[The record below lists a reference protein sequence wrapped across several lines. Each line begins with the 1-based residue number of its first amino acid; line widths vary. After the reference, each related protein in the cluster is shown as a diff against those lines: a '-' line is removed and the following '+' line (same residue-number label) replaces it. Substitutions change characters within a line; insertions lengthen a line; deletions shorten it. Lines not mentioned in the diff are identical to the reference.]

1 MNRKLIVLIIIIA
14 LFGGIIGSLSSA
26 KFTLSSPNGFAKAD
40 IFDSLKNF
48 LNKPLLPQIFAPE
61 NKAEEKKQENA
72 DLNISEQLQELQ
84 KQEVP
89 LYKPAF
95 DYEEAV
101 VKAVEIASP
110 AVVSIVISKDVPII
124 EQCPSNPF
132 SDLPPEFQD
141 FFGFPGGGFQFY
153 QPCQKG
159 VEKKEI
165 GGGTGFIISNDG
177 LILTNKHVASDK
189 KASYTVLTN
198 DGKKYEAEI
207 LAQDPAMDIA
217 VVKIKASNLPVLKLG
232 NSDSVKLGQTAIA
245 IGNALG
251 EFRNTVSVGVISGLA
266 RTITASGG
274 GQTETIEGVLQTDS
288 AINQGNSGGPLLN
301 LKGEVIGVNTA
312 MVSGAQNIGFAIPI
326 NKTKRAIES
335 VRKSGRIITPFLGV
349 RYILISPELAE
360 KEELSVDYGVLVRG
374 GQDGPAVVKK
384 SPAEKAGILA
394 EDIILEINGKKIN
407 QNNSLASMIQD
418 YNVGDT
424 ISLKILRN
432 GKEIEIKVKLE
443 ERKINE

>member
-1 MNRKLIVLIIIIA
+1 MNRKLIVLIIIIT
-14 LFGGIIGSLSSA
+14 LFGGLIGSLASSE
-26 KFTLSSPNGFAKAD
+26 FSKAD
-40 IFDSLKNF
+40 VLDSLKKF
-48 LNKPLLPQIFAPE
+48 FKPLLPQIFTPE
-61 NKAEEKKQENA
+61 NKAEEKKQENI
-72 DLNISEQLQELQ
+72 DPNINEQLQELQ

-89 LYKPAF
+89 LYKQAF

-110 AVVSIVISKDVPII
+110 AVVSIVISKDVSII

-141 FFGFPGGGFQFY
+141 LFGFPGGGFQFY

-165 GGGTGFIISNDG
+165 GGGTGFIISSDG

-189 KASYTVLTN
+189 KASYTVFTN

-217 VVKIKASNLPVLKLG
+217 VVKIKASNLPILKLG

-251 EFRNTVSVGVISGLA
+251 EFRNTVSVGVISGLS

-349 RYILISPELAE
+349 RYVLISPELAK
-360 KEELSVDYGVLVRG
+360 KEELDVDYGVLVRG

-384 SPAEKAGILA
+384 SPAEKSGILA

-418 YNVGDT
+418 YNIGDT

-443 ERKINE
+443 ERP

>member
-1 MNRKLIVLIIIIA
+1 MNKFDKKIIIFIVFAA
-14 LFGGIIGSLSSA
+14 LFGGVIGSLSSA
-26 KFTLSSPNGFAKAD
+26 EFAKAD
-40 IFDSLKNF
+40 VLDSLKNF
-48 LNKPLLPQIFAPE
+48 FKPLLPQVFTPKE
-61 NKAEEKKQENA
+61 GVQEN
-72 DLNISEQLQELQ
+72 NQEKTIPSISEQIQEIQ

-89 LYKPAF
+89 LYKSAF

-124 EQCPSNPF
+124 ENCPSNPF
-132 SDLPPEFQD
+132 SDLPSEFQD
-141 FFGFPGGGFQFY
+141 FFGSPGGGFQFY

-159 VEKKEI
+159 IEKKEI
-165 GGGTGFIISNDG
+165 GGGSGFIISSGG

-198 DGKKYEAEI
+198 DGNKYDAEI
-207 LAQDPAMDIA
+207 LAQDSVMDLA

-274 GQTETIEGVLQTDS
+274 GQTETIEGVLQTDA

-326 NKTKRAIES
+326 NKAKRAIES
-335 VRKSGRIITPFLGV
+335 VKKSGRIIL
-349 RYILISPELAE
+349 
-360 KEELSVDYGVLVRG
+360 
-374 GQDGPAVVKK
+374 
-384 SPAEKAGILA
+384 
-394 EDIILEINGKKIN
+394 
-407 QNNSLASMIQD
+407 
-418 YNVGDT
+418 
-424 ISLKILRN
+424 
-432 GKEIEIKVKLE
+432 
-443 ERKINE
+443 